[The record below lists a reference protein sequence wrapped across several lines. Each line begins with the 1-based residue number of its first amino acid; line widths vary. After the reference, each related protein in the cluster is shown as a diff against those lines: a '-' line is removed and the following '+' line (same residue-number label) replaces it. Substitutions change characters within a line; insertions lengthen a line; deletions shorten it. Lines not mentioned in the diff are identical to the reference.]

1 MAEQNRKT
9 ADQVRAREAAKREV
23 DRFLAY
29 LQGLESIDAIAREG
43 RSLMGMLAEFE
54 GDPPASSGFSGFC
67 VLADK
72 IDRVRL
78 RHMPDEFAR
87 AFDRL
92 AGIARRSPLQ
102 VQALCVDRWY
112 RNRTRVAIDPFTEQR
127 YEIHWDD
134 RACADYLRCTV
145 KVFQRRVSKGYCA
158 LEEVLGYRQQQAA

>member
-9 ADQVRAREAAKREV
+9 ADQVRAREAAQREV

-29 LQGLESIDAIAREG
+29 IQGLDTIDSIAHEG
-43 RSLMGMLAEFE
+43 RSIMGLWADFE
-54 GDPPASSGFSGFC
+54 GDPPGSSGFRGFC
-67 VLADK
+67 VLVDK
-72 IDRVRL
+72 IDKIRL

-92 AGIARRSPLQ
+92 GGMADRSPLQ

-127 YEIHWDD
+127 HEIHWDD
-134 RACADYLRCTV
+134 RACADYLKCTV
-145 KVFQRRVSKGYCA
+145 KVFQRRVTKGYAA
-158 LEEVLGYRQQQAA
+158 LELSLIHI